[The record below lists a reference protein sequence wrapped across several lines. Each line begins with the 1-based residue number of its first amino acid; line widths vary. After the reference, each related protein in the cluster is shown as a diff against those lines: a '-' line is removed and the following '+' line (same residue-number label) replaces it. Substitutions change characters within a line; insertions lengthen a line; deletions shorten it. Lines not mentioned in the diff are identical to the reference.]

1 MACKNRDEVIHLL
14 AEFDL
19 KLYTECQR
27 GAFHTQCTQIEREA
41 IKHLKS
47 AILFANGVILSSDL

>member
-1 MACKNRDEVIHLL
+1 MACKNRDDVLNLL
-14 AEFDL
+14 AKFDYS
-19 KLYTECQR
+19 LYTECQR

-47 AILFANGVILSSDL
+47 AILVANQVILSSDF